1 MIPYAQAKALLLAH
15 ALDLPA
21 RRVALDQA
29 VGRAAAEDVFAPFDV
44 PSFDN
49 SAMDGFAVRA
59 ADCAIEAGKS
69 QARLPVGGV
78 VAAGAPKAPW
88 RAGQAIQIMT
98 GAALTEGPDAVVP
111 IENVSVERDAGG
123 TPIFVTFRE
132 AVAPGANIRRR
143 GQDFR
148 SGDPLVHKGEWITP
162 RHVMALAALGFGGVA
177 VKEPPEV
184 AILATGDE
192 IRAVDASSDG
202 LPPGGNAIFDANTPY
217 LLSVARQC
225 GLEATDGGQ
234 TPDTREAFVEVL
246 RRLIEDRR
254 GPRMA
259 ISTGAVSKGDFDFI
273 PAALTDVGA
282 RIVFHRV
289 AIRPGKPVLFAV
301 LPGGIPF
308 FGLPGNPISSAV
320 GFRFFVMPLVRAS
333 FGLPEERPWRLPLLR
348 DYQGPSG
355 LKLFLKAALEFDAR
369 GAPAAVVLP
378 GQESFRI
385 KPMLQASGW
394 IVSDENSPRMEAGQ
408 LVDFYPA
415 LPQTAM
421 RDLQWT

>member
-1 MIPYAQAKALLLAH
+1 MIPYAQARALLLAH
-15 ALDLPA
+15 AIELPS
-21 RRVALDQA
+21 RRVSLAEA
-29 VGRAAAEDVFAPFDV
+29 IGRTAAENVSAPFDV

-59 ADCAIEAGKS
+59 ADCAIEAGKTE
-69 QARLPVGGV
+69 ARLPVGGV

-98 GAALTEGPDAVVP
+98 GAALSEGPDAVVP
-111 IENVSVERDAGG
+111 IENVAVERDRAGA
-123 TPIFVTFRE
+123 PVFVTFHE
-132 AVAPGANIRRR
+132 PVAPGANIRRR
-143 GQDFR
+143 GQDFQA
-148 SGDPLVHKGEWITP
+148 GDPLVHKGEWITP
-162 RHVMALAALGFGGVA
+162 RHVMALAALGFGGVT
-177 VKEPPEV
+177 VKEPPRV

-192 IRAVDASSDG
+192 IRALDASSDG
-202 LPPGGNAIFDANTPY
+202 LPPGSSAIFDSNTPY
-217 LLSVARQC
+217 LLSVARQY
-225 GLEATDGGQ
+225 GLEAMDGGR
-234 TPDTREAFVEVL
+234 TPDTKEAFVQVL
-246 RRLIEDRR
+246 RRLIDDPS

-273 PAALTDVGA
+273 PAALAEVGA
-282 RIVFHRV
+282 QIVFHRV
-289 AIRPGKPVLFAV
+289 AIRPGKPVLFAI

-308 FGLPGNPISSAV
+308 FGLPGNPISCAV
-320 GFRFFVMPLVRAS
+320 GFRFFAIPLLRAS
-333 FGLPEERPWRLPLLR
+333 LGLPEERPWRLPLLR
-348 DYQGPSG
+348 DHQCPRG
-355 LKLFLKAALEFDAR
+355 LKFFLKAALEFDER

-394 IVSDENSPRMEAGQ
+394 IASDEASPRMEAGQ
-408 LVDFYPA
+408 MVDFYPA